1 MRLRVGRGTRRGG
14 AGGGAELE
22 GRGEDRWE
30 LGEGF
35 SGQRLSAPRDSH
47 NGEEAEARGLGLGGS
62 WGARRVRLWPGR
74 HRQMSHKSP
83 GRDRRTRP
91 RRPAWGAAHAF
102 RQHPQGCRWKSLRG
116 RAQASR

>member
-1 MRLRVGRGTRRGG
+1 MPLRVGRGTRRRG

-22 GRGEDRWE
+22 GRGEDRWK
-30 LGEGF
+30 LREGF

-47 NGEEAEARGLGLGGS
+47 NGEEAEARGS
-62 WGARRVRLWPGR
+62 WGARRVRLWLGR

>member
-1 MRLRVGRGTRRGG
+1 MRLRVGRGTRRRG

-22 GRGEDRWE
+22 GRGEDRWK
-30 LGEGF
+30 LREGF

-47 NGEEAEARGLGLGGS
+47 NGEEAEARGS
-62 WGARRVRLWPGR
+62 WGARRVRLW
-74 HRQMSHKSP
+74 QMSHKSP
-83 GRDRRTRP
+83 GRDRQT

-116 RAQASR
+116 RAQVSR